1 MSGPGLRSSYLGRM
15 IKSATLANQATE
27 QNNAIPSNIYCQ
39 FVNVNHVTL
48 RQLHMISINRLD
60 T

>member
-1 MSGPGLRSSYLGRM
+1 MNGPGLRSSYLGRM

-27 QNNAIPSNIYCQ
+27 QIMLYLYCQ

-48 RQLHMISINRLD
+48 
-60 T
+60 